1 MGLQRV
7 DEIDLRRDQAMEAI
21 VSGLADQLDWYRS
34 ATYTCPANSEY
45 SFQCGCMLFG
55 ALTKQ
60 MDPLDLIKRPRCKQ
74 TLDALCTK
82 VRSIE
87 SPTWY
92 HGTYNHHRSFHYGSS
107 NDRHSCNIS
116 TDINSIVDS
125 AVARVAG
132 LSLTENSAE

>member
-1 MGLQRV
+1 MGT
-7 DEIDLRRDQAMEAI
+7 II
-21 VSGLADQLDWYRS
+21 SGLADQLDWYRS
-34 ATYTCPANSEY
+34 ATYTRPANSEY

-60 MDPLDLIKRPRCKQ
+60 MDPSDLIKRPRFKQ
-74 TLDALCTK
+74 TLDAICAK

-92 HGTYNHHRSFHYGSS
+92 HGTYNYHHSSYYGSS

-116 TDINSIVDS
+116 TDVNSIVDS

-132 LSLTENSAE
+132 LSLTEKSADTVPQCASDIPSHPL